1 MIASAM
7 RKSLTLIRNASAIS
21 GNDSR

>member
-7 RKSLTLIRNASAIS
+7 RKIRTLTRNASAIS
-21 GNDSR
+21 GNESR